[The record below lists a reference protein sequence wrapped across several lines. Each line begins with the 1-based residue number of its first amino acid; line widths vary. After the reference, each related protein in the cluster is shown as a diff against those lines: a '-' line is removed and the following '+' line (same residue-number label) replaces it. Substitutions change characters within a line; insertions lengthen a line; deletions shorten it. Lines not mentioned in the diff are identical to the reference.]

1 MFELSSSSLR
11 NCSLFI
17 VWLEG
22 ERGWEGNSEDFGSV
36 MIKFN

>member
-1 MFELSSSSLR
+1 MFELSSSNLR

-22 ERGWEGNSEDFGSV
+22 ERGGEGNFGSV